1 MMAWA
6 LRRMT
11 TAEDIITATKL
22 WLEKAIIGLNLC
34 PFAKAVYVRDQIRY
48 MVSEAETPEALLADL
63 IAELRGLAAADP
75 GAIDTTLIIH
85 PRVLGDFLDYN
96 DFLGVADAAVVDLGL
111 EGVIQVASFH
121 PKYQFAGSKPD
132 DIENYTNRSP
142 YPILHLLREASVE
155 RAVAAFPEASEIY
168 EKNMATMRRLGHEG
182 WRRLSA
188 APAPGP
194 HQEDDAGN
202 GQEGEGDRLA
212 CAGGPEIP
220 GDHEPP

>member
-1 MMAWA
+1 VIDG
-6 LRRMT
+6 MT
-11 TAEDIITATKL
+11 EDILAATKQ

-34 PFAKAVYVRDQIRY
+34 PFARAVYVREQIRY
-48 MVSEAETPEALLADL
+48 VVSEAESPEALLADL
-63 IAELRGLAAADP
+63 LGELQGLAAADP
-75 GAIDTTLIIH
+75 GEIDTTLIIH

-96 DFLGVADAAVVDLGL
+96 DFLGIADAAVVDLGL
-111 EGVIQVASFH
+111 EGVIQIASFH
-121 PKYQFAGSKPD
+121 PEYQFAGSAPD
-132 DIENYTNRSP
+132 DVENYTNRSP
-142 YPILHLLREASVE
+142 FPILHLLREASVE

-182 WRRLSA
+182 WRRLSV

-194 HQEDDAGN
+194 RQEDDAGN

-212 CAGGPEIP
+212 RAGGPEIP